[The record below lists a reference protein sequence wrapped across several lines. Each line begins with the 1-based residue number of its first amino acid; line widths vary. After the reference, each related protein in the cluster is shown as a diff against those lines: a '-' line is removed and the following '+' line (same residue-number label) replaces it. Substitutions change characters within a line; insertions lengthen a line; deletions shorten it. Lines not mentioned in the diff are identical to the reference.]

1 MVRQT
6 LQTDKTQTQQ
16 KVCFQF
22 LNPPKCITNAVKPH
36 LRRTLQLSPPHY
48 KDHIFTDLFSGF
60 TFQLNNETTLI
71 FDGPVMVLLPRFC
84 CIIKKWI
91 PASDSPLHC
100 RKRQIT
106 VKLWDLQAQN
116 TTRAEVWRW
125 HYKINQSNNQWTS
138 IINSLLIRFN
148 RENLVTIFKDVR
160 WKWLMI
166 EIRDLNM
173 YLCKF
178 LAQKKK
184 EILGD

>member
-1 MVRQT
+1 
-6 LQTDKTQTQQ
+6 
-16 KVCFQF
+16 
-22 LNPPKCITNAVKPH
+22 
-36 LRRTLQLSPPHY
+36 
-48 KDHIFTDLFSGF
+48 
-60 TFQLNNETTLI
+60 
-71 FDGPVMVLLPRFC
+71 MVLLPRFC

-178 LAQKKK
+178 LDSRPIQLVLSL
-184 EILGD
+184 LGHSQYSTLRLIGVFCLIIKHIHSSLNYHWEM